1 MEVKR
6 VKSIKRFFQN
16 ILLVIELTIYV
27 AYVHFDK
34 LLFVSI
40 IALDQYTKFKVMNTM
55 TLGESIPIFQDG
67 LHVTFVLNP
76 GAAFGILPYQRW
88 FFVVAALILLIFAVV
103 YYSKL
108 KNMNVTMKYGGL
120 IAVAGAIANMIDRLG
135 RGVVVDFIDIR
146 RGFPIFNIADMAI
159 VVGTFIMIY
168 VVMFKSEN
176 TGDIEEVRQP

>member
-1 MEVKR
+1 M
-6 VKSIKRFFQN
+6 KSVKRFFQN

-55 TLGESIPIFQDG
+55 TLGESIPILQSNF
-67 LHVTFVLNP
+67 HVTFVLNP

-108 KNMNVTMKYGGL
+108 KNMNVAMKYGGL
-120 IAVAGAIANMIDRLG
+120 IAVAGAISNMIDRLG
-135 RGVVVDFIDIR
+135 QGVVVDFIDIR
-146 RGFPIFNIADMAI
+146 RGFPVFNIADMAI
-159 VVGTFIMIY
+159 VIGMFIMIY
-168 VVMFKSEN
+168 VIMFQSEN